1 MKRPLYY
8 LLCAIACTSMV
19 SATMPMAAIAEAIQ
33 PQATAEQQA
42 QADATSSDTGKAE
55 DGTSTNATADTVED
69 GAATSTGTSAVN
81 TESADATNAGTTAA
95 TGTTAPS
102 LLTQTNPTP
111 AAISAASQTG
121 NAHSATA
128 TQNGVTF
135 TVSWND
141 APAGTATTFHVTQA
155 NGSSQ
160 AKARMDVPTYWD
172 GGGQESVCDPSRA
185 AWGSYYSLGTAGHDF
200 TFDFTASGTYRIY
213 FYFMDNDRN
222 DPQNDKGIYYL
233 RTTAEVTVNDAAR
246 PSVTQIINDA
256 VDLCRQQTNGSE
268 YDMALWLHDWALDQL
283 EYDHSL
289 NWCSAESALTRHQ
302 GTCES
307 YQRIY
312 SKLLDAAGIANG
324 RITGNGHTWNAVK
337 IDGKWCQ
344 MDLTWDD
351 TSDNWYGDLDQ
362 RHLYFGLTDELMAI
376 AHSDHTANYQK
387 DGYAYRSTDL
397 SNNYFVRNGKA
408 DEWAEKYADRV
419 QQHLDAK
426 EESFSIDADNQ
437 LFPPSISGIQNGVVA
452 YAMNQRR
459 WKVQGAKVELAAT
472 SNVATLP
479 NSTLTVKY
487 DCTAK
492 YQAAQV
498 KPVQSVPDGEYMICN
513 RGLGTAMLDISG
525 ASRSNGANAQ
535 LWEANGSGAQRFMIS
550 YDECAGAYEIM
561 CAASGLALDVDCA
574 DFSSGANVQQYARN
588 GSAAQRWLITQ
599 RGDGAYTIASAGG
612 PGLVLD
618 AKWGSTSNGTNVQLY
633 ESNGSAAQS
642 WRLAATGTQ
651 SVPDGEY
658 MICNRGLGT
667 AMLDIS
673 GASRSNGANAQLW
686 EANGSGAQRFMISY
700 DECAGAYEIM
710 CAASGLALD
719 VDCADFSSGANV
731 QQYARNGSAAQR
743 WLITQRGDGAYTI
756 ASAGGPGLV
765 LDAKWGST
773 SNGTNVQL
781 YESNGSAAQSWR
793 LAATGR
799 NPLSDRRGEDTKD

>member
-1 MKRPLYY
+1 M
-8 LLCAIACTSMV
+8 AG
-19 SATMPMAAIAEAIQ
+19 ATMPMAAIAEAMQ
-33 PQATAEQQA
+33 PRATAGQQA
-42 QADATSSDTGKAE
+42 QADAASSDTGKAE
-55 DGTSTNATADTVED
+55 DDANTNAT
-69 GAATSTGTSAVN
+69 TGTAEDSTATFIDTSAAN
-81 TESADATNAGTTAA
+81 TESADGNATATGTTAA
-95 TGTTAPS
+95 TGTPTPS
-102 LLTQTNPTP
+102 LRAQANPTP
-111 AAISAASQTG
+111 TAISTTSQTTY
-121 NAHSATA
+121 AHSATA
-128 TQNGVTF
+128 AQNGVTF

-141 APAGTATTFHVTQA
+141 APAGTPTTFHVTQA

-172 GGGQESVCDPSRA
+172 GGSHESVCDPSRP
-185 AWGSYYSLGTAGHDF
+185 AWASYCNLGTAGHDF

-233 RTTAEVTVNDAAR
+233 HTTAEVTVNDAAR
-246 PSVTQIINDA
+246 PSVTQIVNDA
-256 VDLCRQQTNGSE
+256 VDLCRQETDGSE
-268 YDMALWLHDWALDQL
+268 YDMALWLHDWTLDQL
-283 EYDHSL
+283 EYDHNL
-289 NWCSAESALTRHQ
+289 NWCSAESGLTRHQ

-307 YQRIY
+307 YQCIY

-324 RITGNGHTWNAVK
+324 RVTGNGHTWNAVK

-362 RHLYFGLTDELMAI
+362 RHLYFGLTDELMTI

-408 DEWAEKYADRV
+408 DEWVEKYADRI
-419 QQHLDAK
+419 QQHLDAR

-437 LFPPSISGIQNGVVA
+437 LFPPSISGIQNGIVA

-459 WKVQGAKVELAAT
+459 WKVQGAKVVLAAT

-513 RGLGTAMLDISG
+513 RGLGTAMLDISE

-574 DFSSGANVQQYARN
+574 DFSSGANVQ
-588 GSAAQRWLITQ
+588 
-599 RGDGAYTIASAGG
+599 
-612 PGLVLD
+612 
-618 AKWGSTSNGTNVQLY
+618 
-633 ESNGSAAQS
+633 
-642 WRLAATGTQ
+642 
-651 SVPDGEY
+651 
-658 MICNRGLGT
+658 
-667 AMLDIS
+667 
-673 GASRSNGANAQLW
+673 
-686 EANGSGAQRFMISY
+686 
-700 DECAGAYEIM
+700 
-710 CAASGLALD
+710 
-719 VDCADFSSGANV
+719 
-731 QQYARNGSAAQR
+731 
-743 WLITQRGDGAYTI
+743 
-756 ASAGGPGLV
+756 
-765 LDAKWGST
+765 
-773 SNGTNVQL
+773 L

-799 NPLSDRRGEDTKD
+799 NPLSDRHGEGTKD

>member
-1 MKRPLYY
+1 MKRSLYY

-19 SATMPMAAIAEAIQ
+19 GATLPMAAIAEAMQ
-33 PQATAEQQA
+33 PQETAGQQA
-42 QADATSSDTGKAE
+42 QADATSSDAGKAE
-55 DGTSTNATADTVED
+55 DGTNTSTTADTVED
-69 GAATSTGTSAVN
+69 STATSTGTSAAN
-81 TESADATNAGTTAA
+81 TESAYATNTGTTAA
-95 TGTTAPS
+95 TGTPAPS
-102 LLTQTNPTP
+102 LSTQTNPTP
-111 AAISAASQTG
+111 AAISTTSQTG
-121 NAHSATA
+121 YAHSATA
-128 TQNGVTF
+128 SQNGVTF

-141 APAGTATTFHVTQA
+141 APAGTTTTFHVTQT

-172 GGGQESVCDPSRA
+172 GGSQESVCDPSRPTWA
-185 AWGSYYSLGTAGHDF
+185 SYYSLGTAGHDF

-246 PSVTQIINDA
+246 PSVTQIVNNA
-256 VDLCRQQTNGSE
+256 VAQCRQETDGSE
-268 YDMALWLHDWALDQL
+268 YDMALWLHDWTLDQL

-289 NWCSAESALTRHQ
+289 NWCSAESGLTRHQ

-312 SKLLDAAGIANG
+312 SKLLNAAGIANG
-324 RITGNGHTWNAVK
+324 RITGNGHTWNAAK

-387 DGYAYRSTDL
+387 NDYAYRSTDL
-397 SNNYFVRNGKA
+397 SNNYFVRNDKA
-408 DEWAEKYADRV
+408 DEWAEKYADRI

-426 EESFSIDADNQ
+426 EESFFVDADNQ
-437 LFPPSISGIQNGVVA
+437 SFPPSISGIQNGIVA
-452 YAMNQRR
+452 YAMNLRE
-459 WKVQGAKVELAAT
+459 WKVQGTKVELAAT

-479 NSTLTVKY
+479 NSTLAVRY
-487 DCTAK
+487 DFTAK

-498 KPVQSVPDGEYMICN
+498 KPVQSVPDGEYTICN
-513 RGLGTAMLDISG
+513 KGLGTAMLDISG

-535 LWEANGSGAQRFMIS
+535 LWEANGSGAQRFIIS
-550 YDECAGAYEIM
+550 YDERAGAYEIT

-588 GSAAQRWLITQ
+588 GSAAQRWLIA
-599 RGDGAYTIASAGG
+599 RRSDGAYTIASAGG

-633 ESNGSAAQS
+633 ESNGSAAQ
-642 WRLAATGTQ
+642 G
-651 SVPDGEY
+651 
-658 MICNRGLGT
+658 
-667 AMLDIS
+667 
-673 GASRSNGANAQLW
+673 
-686 EANGSGAQRFMISY
+686 
-700 DECAGAYEIM
+700 
-710 CAASGLALD
+710 
-719 VDCADFSSGANV
+719 
-731 QQYARNGSAAQR
+731 
-743 WLITQRGDGAYTI
+743 
-756 ASAGGPGLV
+756 
-765 LDAKWGST
+765 
-773 SNGTNVQL
+773 
-781 YESNGSAAQSWR
+781 WR

-799 NPLSDRRGEDTKD
+799 KLLSDRRGEDAKD

>member
-19 SATMPMAAIAEAIQ
+19 GATMPMAVIAEAIQ
-33 PQATAEQQA
+33 PQATAEQQV
-42 QADATSSDTGKAE
+42 QSDAPNSDTGEAE
-55 DGTSTNATADTVED
+55 DGANTNATADTVED
-69 GAATSTGTSAVN
+69 STATSTGTSAAN
-81 TESADATNAGTTAA
+81 TESTDATAAA
-95 TGTTAPS
+95 TDTPTPS
-102 LLTQTNPTP
+102 LRAQTNPTP
-111 AAISAASQTG
+111 EAIPAASQTG
-121 NAHSATA
+121 YAHSATA
-128 TQNGVTF
+128 TQDGVTF

-141 APAGTATTFHVTQA
+141 APAGTATTFHVTQT

-172 GGGQESVCDPSRA
+172 GGSHESVCDPSRQ
-185 AWGSYYSLGTAGHDF
+185 AWSSYYTLGTAGHDF

-213 FYFMDNDRN
+213 FYFMDNERN

-642 WRLAATGTQ
+642 WRLAATG
-651 SVPDGEY
+651 
-658 MICNRGLGT
+658 
-667 AMLDIS
+667 
-673 GASRSNGANAQLW
+673 
-686 EANGSGAQRFMISY
+686 
-700 DECAGAYEIM
+700 
-710 CAASGLALD
+710 
-719 VDCADFSSGANV
+719 
-731 QQYARNGSAAQR
+731 
-743 WLITQRGDGAYTI
+743 
-756 ASAGGPGLV
+756 
-765 LDAKWGST
+765 
-773 SNGTNVQL
+773 
-781 YESNGSAAQSWR
+781 
-793 LAATGR
+793 R